1 MSDPNSS
8 ASKPVIPEEFREAVQ
23 YFEPQRGMRAMMSG
37 KWCVLVPSCV
47 DDKVVGLQEH
57 SSHGLMRDAVE
68 AYDITDP
75 ATHGCMQSQLWT
87 HPLLEHLKIMRDD
100 DGAMIR
106 VMLHEE
112 LYSLTQ
118 DITDSTVTVF
128 KDSLGYALLEIRK
141 ILEAKAVRL
150 AIVSHVNA
158 ETKKEADIS
167 G

>member
-1 MSDPNSS
+1 MSDPSLS
-8 ASKPVIPEEFREAVQ
+8 ESKPAIPEEFREAVQ
-23 YFEPQRGMRAMMSG
+23 YFEPQQGMRAMMRG

-47 DDKVVGLQEH
+47 DDKLVGLQEH

-75 ATHGCMQSQLWT
+75 ATHGCMQAQIWQ
-87 HPLLEHLKIMRDD
+87 HPLLGRLTVLRDD
-100 DGAMIR
+100 VGALVR

-118 DITDSTVTVF
+118 DITDSTVIVF
-128 KDSLGYALLEIRK
+128 KNSLGYALLEIRK